1 MVDEKRV
8 LIVND
13 LHTSLIDE
21 LTTQGFQVDYQ
32 PDITK
37 EEIMESIK
45 HYHGLVIR
53 SKVYIDEAFV
63 KAAPNLEFIGRAGA
77 GIDNIDEKAVSAAGI
92 EVFNAPEGNRD
103 AVGEHAL
110 GMLLMLLNNLYKG
123 HKEIGQRVWDREG
136 NRGVELGSLTV
147 GIFGYGNT
155 GSAFARKL
163 SGFGCRI
170 IAFDKYK
177 NKIKEPYVES
187 VTLEDFFAESDVV
200 SIHVPLTSETGYVIN
215 KRFFDS
221 FKKPVY
227 VVNTSRGKV
236 LSLSDLLAAFEEKKI
251 LGACLD
257 VLENEK
263 IAQLTAEEKVVI
275 EGLRATDRVLFS
287 PHVAG
292 WTVESYRKISEVL
305 SEKILKH
312 YLTSSRI
319 A

>member
-1 MVDEKRV
+1 MLNDKKI

-13 LHTSLIDE
+13 LHPVLIGE
-21 LTTQGFQVDYQ
+21 LEAHGFQIDYC
-32 PDITK
+32 PEISKEDIMRT
-37 EEIMESIK
+37 IGR
-45 HYHGLVIR
+45 YHGLVIR
-53 SKVYIDEAFV
+53 SKIYIDAKFMEA
-63 KAAPNLEFIGRAGA
+63 AQNLEFIGRAGA
-77 GIDNIDEKAVSAAGI
+77 GIDNIDEKVVSKAGI

-103 AVGEHAL
+103 AVGEHAI
-110 GMLLMLLNNLYKG
+110 GMLLMLLNNLHKG
-123 HKEIGQRVWDREG
+123 HEEIGNGIWDREG

-147 GIFGYGNT
+147 GIYGYGNT

-170 IAFDKYK
+170 IAYDKYK
-177 NKIKEPYVES
+177 GPIREDYVEQVS
-187 VTLEDFFAESDVV
+187 IEEFYAESDVV
-200 SIHVPLTSETGYVIN
+200 SIHVPLTSETHGIIDQQ
-215 KRFFDS
+215 FFS
-221 FKKPVY
+221 AFHKPVY

-236 LSLSDLLAAFEEKKI
+236 LSLEDLLASIQDQKVV
-251 LGACLD
+251 GACLD
-257 VLENEK
+257 VLENE
-263 IAQLTAEEKVVI
+263 QLNAMTDTEKKTLQDLRNTHRVI
-275 EGLRATDRVLFS
+275 FS